1 MSAAALNAIWRR
13 ISRDPSAIAA
23 YSLATVLALA
33 FILQLY
39 PLSFLAGSGLFFEQ
53 KDAPQHVSGWLFYL
67 HDSWHFP
74 LLQTTRLN
82 HPDGVNIAFTD
93 SIPLAALVFKLFAA
107 WLPAQFHYFGL
118 WHALAL
124 LSQALAAVLLMRA
137 LGVRHL
143 AGCLAAAGF
152 ALTWPSLLW
161 RFEHTALMTHGVILT
176 ALALYFMGRSG
187 QWRSRRVSAAF
198 IALSVAGLLIHPYL
212 LAFSYAMFIVFLAE
226 QAFAGA
232 GWRKQVPALTTSVLV
247 LMGAGVVFG
256 YVGNGTQSFGFGSYS
271 MNLSA
276 PFCGGRFYSCVSATA
291 EQPFKAF
298 HFFDATGGQ
307 YEGYNYLGLGLI
319 LLVPCALWRGR
330 NALLNVL
337 RRFPVLCCAMLLLT
351 LYALSNKVYFNGHE
365 LFSYPLPAFAD
376 KLTGTFRASGRF
388 FWIVG
393 YLILFAT
400 LATLLKKPSPRMFA
414 LVAFAL
420 ALQWVDVQPM
430 RAHNTATTSLPGKQE
445 LAQWATVLQDT
456 QKIFL
461 YPAFG
466 CRENDPRFYLFFQ
479 RLAAHYDTLL
489 DTGYI
494 ARPNLNCA
502 ANAQSFDMPF
512 VAQQLYVMPREELK
526 NPLAVPLGF
535 RTAISQGACVTQQ
548 DALLC
553 RADADAAYWR
563 RSGLTGMTPLTDDF
577 SRQVFS
583 AAQLPTQVGVVDG
596 DRLVPKPAQQEG
608 FLSFGPYLRLH
619 PGRYRVRLRYVSNAD
634 LTQQVGRWDIM
645 ANRSAKPALMWGGG
659 SLVGTRG
666 AVREIESVFSAD
678 DSAAL
683 VEIRTYL
690 MATGDL
696 QLLTIALE
704 PAP

>member
-1 MSAAALNAIWRR
+1 MWRVLCKDQ
-13 ISRDPSAIAA
+13 SSLAA
-23 YSLATVLALA
+23 YSLAIALALA

-39 PLSFLAGSGLFFEQ
+39 PLSFLAGNGLFFEQ

-93 SIPLAALVFKLFAA
+93 SIPLAALLFKCFAA

-118 WHALAL
+118 WHAVAL

-143 AGCLAAAGF
+143 VGSLAAAGF

-161 RFEHTALMTHGVILT
+161 RFEHTALMTHGVILA
-176 ALALYFMGRSG
+176 ALALYFLGHSG

-198 IALSVAGLLIHPYL
+198 IALSLVGLLIHPYL
-212 LAFSYAMFIVFLAE
+212 LAFSYALFIVFLAE

-232 GWRKQVPALTTSVLV
+232 GWRKQLPALVSSVLV
-247 LMGAGVVFG
+247 LMAAGVVFG

-276 PFCGGRFYSCVSATA
+276 PFCGSRFYSCVSATA

-307 YEGYNYLGLGLI
+307 YEGYNYFGLGLI
-319 LLVPCALWRGR
+319 LLLPFALWRSR
-330 NALLNVL
+330 TALKGML

-400 LATLLKKPSPRMFA
+400 LATLLKKPSPRMLA

-420 ALQWVDVQPM
+420 ALQWVDVQPL
-430 RAHNTATTSLPGKQE
+430 RAHNTATTSLSGKQE
-445 LAQWATVLQDT
+445 LAQWATVLQGT

-466 CRENDPRFYLFFQ
+466 CRENDPRFYLYFQ
-479 RLAAHYDTLL
+479 RIAAHYDTLL

-502 ANAQSFDMPF
+502 ANALSFDTPF
-512 VAQQLYVMPREELK
+512 VARQLYVMPREELK
-526 NPLAVPLGF
+526 HPLAVPLGF
-535 RTAISQGACVTQQ
+535 RTAIAQGACVTNKH
-548 DALLC
+548 ALLC
-553 RADADAAYWR
+553 RADDTATDWS
-563 RSGLTGMTPLTDDF
+563 RSGLADLTPLARDF
-577 SRQVFS
+577 SRQIFS
-583 AAQLPTQVGVVDG
+583 ATELPTQVGIVDG
-596 DRLVPKPAQQEG
+596 ERLVAKRPQQEG

-619 PGRYRVRLRYVSNAD
+619 PGRYRVRLRYVSDAD

-645 ANRSAKPALMWGGG
+645 ANRSAMPALMWGGG
-659 SLVGTRG
+659 SLVGTGG

-683 VEIRTYL
+683 VEIRTYV
-690 MATGDL
+690 MATGDV